1 MDLALQA
8 LYKSVRFCLASRDP
22 RAMHAMHLVAVTNGW
37 FLVSGL
43 QVLTLILL
51 TGNLVT
57 LTSMQLFRNDSIESA
72 NFATLHSLPAVRS
85 LKSMALAALEI
96 NLHLPVASF
105 CAVQGHEMN
114 LAPDLSDISDML
126 DCNENFSPS
135 ESSFIHVEGV

>member
-8 LYKSVRFCLASRDP
+8 LYKSIRFCLASRDP
-22 RAMHAMHLVAVTNGW
+22 RAVHAMHLVAVTNGW

-85 LKSMALAALEI
+85 LKSVALAALEI

-114 LAPDLSDISDML
+114 L
-126 DCNENFSPS
+126 
-135 ESSFIHVEGV
+135 GGT